1 MSTDPGPLKD
11 AATRRRREA
20 LAQWQHIGAGASAC
34 ALAKSG
40 VSFPAAKLA
49 EGRVAALGELLRAL
63 KKSGSDDPRDH
74 LRETETL
81 RDRWVA
87 ERDGGD
93 AGRSR
98 DWEAYRTGGAEELEE
113 LAALFAV

>member
-1 MSTDPGPLKD
+1 MDAREALVN

-20 LAQWQHIGAGASAC
+20 LDRWQWIGAGASAY

-40 VSFPAAKLA
+40 VGFLAAKLE

-63 KKSGSDDPRDH
+63 KKTDAAAVE
-74 LRETETL
+74 LA
-81 RDRWVA
+81 A

-93 AGRSR
+93 VVRSR
-98 DWEAYRTGGAEELEE
+98 DWEAYRTGGTEELGD
-113 LAALFAV
+113 LASEFGC

>member
-1 MSTDPGPLKD
+1 MDARETLVN

-20 LAQWQHIGAGASAC
+20 LDRWQRIGAGASAC

-40 VSFPAAKLA
+40 VSFPAAKLE

-63 KKSGSDDPRDH
+63 KKTDAADAAVE
-74 LRETETL
+74 LETL
-81 RDRWVA
+81 RDRWFA

-93 AGRSR
+93 GVRSR
-98 DWEAYRTGGAEELEE
+98 DWKAYRTGGAEELGD
-113 LAALFAV
+113 LASEFGC